1 MKPRKQQFLFSTI
14 LFNFYLHKNKK
25 GKIQRFMSR
34 QQLIKRWLLLVFVQ
48 FCFSQWRQQRVA
60 DAAVVVVAAFVTVV
74 AFVAVAAVAV
84 GD

>member
-1 MKPRKQQFLFSTI
+1 
-14 LFNFYLHKNKK
+14 
-25 GKIQRFMSR
+25 MSR